1 MIHHI
6 HPYMKPY
13 IYSIYIPYIFHIYS
27 IYIPYIYIFHI
38 YIYSIYI
45 YMYVYIPYIYIYS
58 IYIYIPYIFHISS
71 IYIPHIFHIYS
82 IYIPYIFHIYSIY
95 IPYIFHI
102 LTIFTHLLIHIFT
115 TMIGLT
121 KLSINP
127 GHDFSTACFFTQLA
141 RLGDKLHRTERRPNG
156 VATPRKFRGFSWE
169 IHGKIMEK
177 LENHGNIL
185 FVMGFYWENPL

>member
-13 IYSIYIPYIFHIYS
+13 IDSI
-27 IYIPYIYIFHI
+27 YIYIFHI
-38 YIYSIYI
+38 I
-45 YMYVYIPYIYIYS
+45 
-58 IYIYIPYIFHISS
+58 
-71 IYIPHIFHIYS
+71 
-82 IYIPYIFHIYSIY
+82 
-95 IPYIFHI
+95 
-102 LTIFTHLLIHIFT
+102 TIFTHLLIHIFT

-156 VATPRKFRGFSWE
+156 VATPWKFRGFAWE
-169 IHGKIMEK
+169 IHGKIMGKWEIHGKIIGTSYLWWGFTEK
-177 LENHGNIL
+177 IRSRPR
-185 FVMGFYWENPL
+185 ENPLGNWSIDGGFSSVMFDCQRVSDM

>member
-1 MIHHI
+1 MLMFHLFPCLSALYMCSILLIPKWNSSLRGCAVLVVHSSPWLRALPTFGGYNSMVI
-6 HPYMKPY
+6 PTNTAAISSLTIISNDSPYSP
-13 IYSIYIPYIFHIYS
+13 IYEAIYIPYIFH
-27 IYIPYIYIFHI
+27 
-38 YIYSIYI
+38 
-45 YMYVYIPYIYIYS
+45 
-58 IYIYIPYIFHISS
+58 
-71 IYIPHIFHIYS
+71 
-82 IYIPYIFHIYSIY
+82 IY

-102 LTIFTHLLIHIFT
+102 LTIFTHLLTHIFT

-156 VATPRKFRGFSWE
+156 VATPRKFRGVAWE
-169 IHGKIMEK
+169 IHGKIMGNSW
-177 LENHGNIL
+177 ENHRNIL

>member
-1 MIHHI
+1 MFHLF
-6 HPYMKPY
+6 PCLSAQYMCSILLIPKWNSSLRGCAVLVVLG
-13 IYSIYIPYIFHIYS
+13 YSSPWLRALPTFGGYNSMVILTNTAT
-27 IYIPYIYIFHI
+27 
-38 YIYSIYI
+38 
-45 YMYVYIPYIYIYS
+45 
-58 IYIYIPYIFHISS
+58 ISS
-71 IYIPHIFHIYS
+71 LTIISNDSPYSPIYEA
-82 IYIPYIFHIYSIY
+82 IY

-156 VATPRKFRGFSWE
+156 VATPRKFRGFAWE
-169 IHGKIMEK
+169 IHGKIIGTSY
-177 LENHGNIL
+177 L
-185 FVMGFYWENPL
+185 